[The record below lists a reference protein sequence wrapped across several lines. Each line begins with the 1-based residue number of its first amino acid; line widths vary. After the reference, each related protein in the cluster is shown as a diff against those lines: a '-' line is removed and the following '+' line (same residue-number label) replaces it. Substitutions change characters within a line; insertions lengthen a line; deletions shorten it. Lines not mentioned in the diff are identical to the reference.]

1 MERLIIASNRLP
13 LNIQAKKE
21 DIQVIPSVGGLATGM
36 KSVYKKYQSK
46 WFGWPGFEKSE
57 IDDQTQKEI
66 EKILAQE
73 KCHPV
78 YFSREEKKLYYSGFS
93 NKTIWP
99 LFHYFLEYVHFEDLY
114 WDTYVKVNEKFAEE
128 MIQYIK
134 PGDKIW
140 IHDYHLMLLP
150 KMIRDRVP
158 EALIGYFLHIPF
170 PSFELFR
177 VLPWRREILEGLLG
191 ADLIGFHTY
200 DYERHFLS
208 SVRRLF
214 GYNTYMNQIRMATRI
229 AKTESFPMGIDYE
242 KFYQASL
249 ESKKKTPDK
258 QSALKTEIDKYYR
271 EGPDRK
277 LILSID
283 RLDYSKGIPHR
294 LRAYEH
300 FLNKYPEYQGK
311 VTLLMLA
318 VPSRIHVEQYQAMKS
333 EIDELVG
340 RINGRY
346 SYINWTP
353 VWYFYRSLPFENLIE
368 LYHSCDVALITPVR
382 DGMNLVAK
390 EFIATRTDQSG
401 VLILSQMAGAYKEMS
416 ETLNINP
423 HNKNEIADTLKQ
435 ALEMPADEQKEII
448 TLLQQ
453 RIKRY
458 DVKRWA
464 SEFIDALEAMSIIQ
478 KKYVSREITQA
489 DQKRILAAYQKAGK
503 RVLFLDYDGTLVN
516 LEKDHLKTRPDRE
529 LYQILDKLAHTRHT
543 DVVLVT
549 GRNKNYF
556 DKWFALQKYIL
567 IAEHGIWIK
576 KPGTEWQ
583 RTENTFLNNQWKQQ
597 VLPIVQAYTDR
608 TPASRFEEK
617 THSLAWYYRNTD
629 PDLALSRAVELKDEL
644 SSMTSNLQLEV
655 IEGNKCLEI
664 RNMTLN
670 KGTAATAYLQENP
683 ADFVLAI
690 GDDYTDEHLY
700 EELPEF
706 AVTIKVGIDKTL
718 AKYHL
723 TSFREARVLLKE
735 LTG

>member
-13 LNIQAKKE
+13 LNIQAEK
-21 DIQVIPSVGGLATGM
+21 DNIQVIPSVGGLATGM
-36 KSVYKKYQSK
+36 KSVYKKYRSK

-57 IDDQTQKEI
+57 TDDQTRKEI
-66 EKILAQE
+66 EKILKKE

-78 YFSREEKKLYYSGFS
+78 YFSRQEKELYYSGFS

-99 LFHYFLEYVHFEDLY
+99 LFHYFLEYVHYEDRY
-114 WDTYVKVNEKFAEE
+114 WDAYIKVNQKFADEI
-128 MIQYIK
+128 IQYVK

-150 KMIRDRVP
+150 QMIRDKVP
-158 EALIGYFLHIPF
+158 DALIGFFLHIPF
-170 PSFELFR
+170 PSYELFR
-177 VLPWRREILEGLLG
+177 VLPWRREILGGLLG

-214 GYNTYMNQIRMATRI
+214 GYNTYINQIRMVNRI

-249 ESKKKTPDK
+249 ESRQKPLDK
-258 QSALKTEIDKYYR
+258 RSELKTEIDKYYQ

-311 VTLLMLA
+311 VTLILLA
-318 VPSRIHVEQYQAMKS
+318 VPSRINVEQYQVMKS

-340 RINGRY
+340 RINGKY
-346 SYINWTP
+346 SFVNWTP

-390 EFIATRTDQSG
+390 EFIATRSDGSG
-401 VLILSQMAGAYKEMS
+401 VLILSQMAGAFKEMS

-423 HNKNEIADTLKQ
+423 HNKNEIADAIKQ
-435 ALEMPADEQKEII
+435 ALEMPADEQKETI
-448 TLLQQ
+448 TLLQN

-464 SEFIDALEAMSIIQ
+464 SEFINALEAMSLVQ
-478 KKYVSREITQA
+478 KKYVSREVTPAVQ
-489 DQKRILAAYQKAGK
+489 DRILKAYKKAEK

-516 LEKDHLKTRPDRE
+516 LEKNHLKTRPDQE
-529 LYQILDKLAHTRHT
+529 LYQILDKLAHTDHT

-556 DKWFALQKYIL
+556 DKWFSSQNYIL

-576 KPGTEWQ
+576 KPGNNWQ
-583 RTENTFLNNQWKQQ
+583 FTENTYLNNEWKKQ

-617 THSLAWYYRNTD
+617 TNSLAWHYGNTD

-644 SSMTSNLQLEV
+644 SSMTANLQLV
-655 IEGNKCLEI
+655 VFDGNKCLEI
-664 RNMTLN
+664 RNINLN
-670 KGTAATAYLQENP
+670 KGTAAREYLHENP

-700 EELPEF
+700 EELPDS
-706 AVTIKVGIDKTL
+706 AVTLKVGIDKTM

-723 TSFREARVLLKE
+723 TTFREARNLLKK
-735 LTG
+735 LSG